1 MARTPA
7 SLPGGLRL
15 SDYLSVG
22 VIARVFP
29 RTAVR
34 EALRRT
40 ERESVRRRSLPAEV
54 MMYYVIAMSLFRQ
67 ASTREVLRCLMEG
80 LRWVSPE
87 LLVRVSGKSSISRA
101 RSRLGPQPFAALREA
116 CVRPLAAPS
125 TAGAWYRGRRV
136 VAIDGSSLSVPDEEA
151 NRRHFGLP
159 GASRGQAGYPKLR
172 LSVLMELGTRA
183 PLAWCGGPW
192 SESEMEQAE
201 RLVPHLEPG
210 MLMLADRYYGGFPLW
225 SQAQDRGAD
234 LLWRVKSNQAF
245 PVRGSFPDG
254 SWSSVINGSGRDRR
268 RLRGRRAVRVV
279 RYQMPGSEEPFT
291 LITTLLDPEQAP
303 AAELAALYHER
314 REIETAYDEVKTH
327 MLGPGALL
335 RSKTPELVLQE
346 LDGLMLAHYAVRC
359 LIHEA
364 AASAG
369 QDPDRLSFLHAVNV
383 VRRRIVHPGAF
394 PPTADGS
401 ER

>member
-29 RTAVR
+29 RAAVR
-34 EALRRT
+34 AALLRT
-40 ERESVRRRSLPAEV
+40 ERASVRQRALPADV
-54 MMYYVIAMSLFRQ
+54 MMYYVIALALFRQ

-87 LLVRVSGKSSISRA
+87 LRVRVSGKSSISRA
-101 RSRLGPQPFAALREA
+101 RGRLGPQPFAALREA

-125 TAGAWYRGRRV
+125 TAGAWYRGHRLM
-136 VAIDGSSLSVPDEEA
+136 AIDGSSLSVPDEAA
-151 NRRHFGLP
+151 NRRYFGLP
-159 GASRGQAGYPKLR
+159 GASRGRAGFPKLR

-192 SESEMEQAE
+192 SESELEQAA
-201 RLVPHLEPG
+201 RLVAHLEPG
-210 MLMLADRYYGGFPLW
+210 MLLLADRYDGGFPLW

-234 LLWRVKSNQAF
+234 LLWRVKPNQAF

-268 RLRGRRAVRVV
+268 RHRGQRAVRVM
-279 RYQMPGSEEPFT
+279 RYRMPGSEETFT
-291 LITTLLDPEQAP
+291 LITTLLDPGQAP

-314 REIETAYDEVKTH
+314 WEIETACDEVKTH
-327 MLGPGALL
+327 MLGPGAVL
-335 RSKTPELVLQE
+335 RSKTPALVLQE

-369 QDPDRLSFLHAVNV
+369 RDPDRLSFLHAVNV
-383 VRRRIVHPGAF
+383 GRRRIIHPGAF
-394 PPTADGS
+394 PPTARAD
-401 ER
+401 EC

>member
-1 MARTPA
+1 
-7 SLPGGLRL
+7 
-15 SDYLSVG
+15 
-22 VIARVFP
+22 
-29 RTAVR
+29 
-34 EALRRT
+34 
-40 ERESVRRRSLPAEV
+40 
-54 MMYYVIAMSLFRQ
+54 
-67 ASTREVLRCLMEG
+67 
-80 LRWVSPE
+80 
-87 LLVRVSGKSSISRA
+87 
-101 RSRLGPQPFAALREA
+101 LREA

-125 TAGAWYRGRRV
+125 TAGAWYRGHRLM
-136 VAIDGSSLSVPDEEA
+136 AIDGSSLSVPDEVA

-159 GASRGQAGYPKLR
+159 GASRGQAGFPKLR

-192 SESEMEQAE
+192 CESEMEQAE
-201 RLVPHLEPG
+201 RLVVHLEPG
-210 MLMLADRYYGGFPLW
+210 MLMLADRYDGGFPLW

-245 PVRGSFPDG
+245 PAHGSFPDG

-268 RLRGRRAVRVV
+268 RLRGQRAVRVV
-279 RYQMPGSEEPFT
+279 RYRMPGSEEAFT

-314 REIETAYDEVKTH
+314 WEIETAYDEVKTH

-369 QDPDRLSFLHAVNV
+369 RDPDRLSFLHAVNV

-394 PPTADGS
+394 SPTVRGFDT
-401 ER
+401 

>member
-183 PLAWCGGPW
+183 PLAWCGGPVVGIGDGTGRTAGAA
-192 SESEMEQAE
+192 SRARHADACRPVLR
-201 RLVPHLEPG
+201 RL
-210 MLMLADRYYGGFPLW
+210 
-225 SQAQDRGAD
+225 
-234 LLWRVKSNQAF
+234 
-245 PVRGSFPDG
+245 
-254 SWSSVINGSGRDRR
+254 SVMVTGSGPWRR
-268 RLRGRRAVRVV
+268 PPLAGEVEPSPFPCAGASPTAPGRALSMAVAGTAA
-279 RYQMPGSEEPFT
+279 GS
-291 LITTLLDPEQAP
+291 
-303 AAELAALYHER
+303 AA
-314 REIETAYDEVKTH
+314 
-327 MLGPGALL
+327 
-335 RSKTPELVLQE
+335 
-346 LDGLMLAHYAVRC
+346 AVRC
-359 LIHEA
+359 GWCATRCPA
-364 AASAG
+364 ARS
-369 QDPDRLSFLHAVNV
+369 PS
-383 VRRRIVHPGAF
+383 P
-394 PPTADGS
+394 
-401 ER
+401 

>member
-1 MARTPA
+1 M
-7 SLPGGLRL
+7 
-15 SDYLSVG
+15 
-22 VIARVFP
+22 
-29 RTAVR
+29 
-34 EALRRT
+34 
-40 ERESVRRRSLPAEV
+40 
-54 MMYYVIAMSLFRQ
+54 
-67 ASTREVLRCLMEG
+67 
-80 LRWVSPE
+80 
-87 LLVRVSGKSSISRA
+87 
-101 RSRLGPQPFAALREA
+101 GP
-116 CVRPLAAPS
+116 
-125 TAGAWYRGRRV
+125 
-136 VAIDGSSLSVPDEEA
+136 
-151 NRRHFGLP
+151 
-159 GASRGQAGYPKLR
+159 
-172 LSVLMELGTRA
+172 GTRA

-234 LLWRVKSNQAF
+234 LPWRVKSNQAF

-268 RLRGRRAVRVV
+268 RLRGHRAVRVV
-279 RYQMPGSEEPFT
+279 RYRIPGSEEAFT
-291 LITTLLDPEQAP
+291 LITTLLDPEQAA

-314 REIETAYDEVKTH
+314 REIETAYDEVKTR

-346 LDGLMLAHYAVRC
+346 LDGLMLTHYAVRC

-369 QDPDRLSFLHAVNV
+369 QDPDRVSFLHAVNA

-394 PPTADGS
+394 PPRLTVPSAEGAILDEILEEQVVSSRGQARPRGVKRKTGNDPLRVRAPLS
-401 ER
+401 RKIHRWVPELCPVPS